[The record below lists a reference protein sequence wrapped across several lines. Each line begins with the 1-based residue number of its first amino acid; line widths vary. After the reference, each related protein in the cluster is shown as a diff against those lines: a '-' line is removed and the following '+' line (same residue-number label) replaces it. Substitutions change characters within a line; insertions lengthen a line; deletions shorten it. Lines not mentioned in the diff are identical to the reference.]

1 MQRVV
6 ASLLVAQAV
15 QAPNAPTGET
25 GGGFA
30 RISSMIR
37 TFALVGLLCA
47 TGCTTARSSEG
58 GSAVSSGTTPPA
70 GVAPGANARPPGE
83 GARASAETYRRPSEA
98 ELRARLTPLQYE
110 VTQRAATEPPFRN
123 AYWDNHADGIYVDIV
138 SGEPLFSSR
147 DKFDSG
153 TGWPSFTR
161 TLVPNAVIEHVDG
174 TLGMERTEVVSRVA
188 GSHLGHVFDDGPPP
202 THRRYCMNSASLRF
216 VSADRLA
223 AEGYGAF
230 ATQPGKSASAAP
242 APPSE
247 DATANA
253 CAVPPPGEKPGCNS
267 TFEVAVFAGRLD
279 DAALQRTDGVL
290 EVVRGHVGADAAV
303 EVTFDPARIGRD
315 EVVRAWSARKAKL
328 VADGSAFRRD

>member
-1 MQRVV
+1 MRRTFVLV
-6 ASLLVAQAV
+6 SLL
-15 QAPNAPTGET
+15 
-25 GGGFA
+25 
-30 RISSMIR
+30 I
-37 TFALVGLLCA
+37 A

-58 GSAVSSGTTPPA
+58 GSAVSSGTTPAVAPA
-70 GVAPGANARPPGE
+70 SGANGVAASE
-83 GARASAETYRRPSEA
+83 GAPAVRVSAETYRRPSAA
-98 ELRARLTPLQYE
+98 ELQARLTPLQYE

-123 AYWDNHADGIYVDIV
+123 AYWDNHAEGIYVDIV

-161 TLVPNAVIEHVDG
+161 TLVPDAVIEHVDG

-216 VSADRLA
+216 IPADRLA

-230 ATQPGKSASAAP
+230 AVQAGKGAAAAP
-242 APPSE
+242 APE
-247 DATANA
+247 DATSNA
-253 CAVPPPGEKPGCNS
+253 CAMPPPGEKPGCNS
-267 TFEVAVFAGRLD
+267 TFEVAVFAGRIE
-279 DAALQRTDGVL
+279 DAELERTAGVL

-315 EVVRAWSARKAKL
+315 EVVRAWSARKARPI
-328 VADGSAFRRD
+328 ADASAFRRD